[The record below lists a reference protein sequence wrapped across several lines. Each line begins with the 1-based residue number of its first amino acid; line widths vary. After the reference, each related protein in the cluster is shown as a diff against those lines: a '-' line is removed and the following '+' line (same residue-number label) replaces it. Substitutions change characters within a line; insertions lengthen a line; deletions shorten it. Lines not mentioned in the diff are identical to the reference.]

1 MINLYI
7 RATSTHTVFW

>member
-7 RATSTHTVFW
+7 RCHCNSDNN